1 MLGYTALFMSILSC
15 PLSCNIMSLDLQ
27 YHVSR
32 PAQFGITFLLMS
44 SDMIGLGYLFSFELP
59 CFNPCPGVLLTTGYN
74 MLMT

>member
-1 MLGYTALFMSILSC
+1 
-15 PLSCNIMSLDLQ
+15 MSLDLQ